1 MWILRGLL
9 GMAALVALSWLLS
22 ENRRRVQWKVVAWG
36 LGLQFA
42 IALLMVKVP
51 VFQDALGQLNRVVRA
66 VERASHEGGAFV
78 FGYLTG
84 GPTPF
89 QTADGAAAAP
99 ALFFFGPLMMLIV
112 VGALSAV
119 LFHFGIMQKIVG
131 AFAHLLRR
139 TMGLGGAE
147 GVVVAANV
155 FMGQSDAPLLIKP
168 YVGQLGRAG
177 LMCVMTAGMT
187 TISGSLMIVY
197 ASILDPVLPGMVM
210 GHLVVASIISAP
222 AAVMVAR
229 LMVPAE
235 AGEVD
240 HETPDLRAETHG
252 VVDALLAG
260 ANDGAKVMINVAI
273 MLVAIIAVV
282 SLVNQALA
290 FLAFEKPLSLERL
303 LGWIMAPAMWLVGVP
318 WSEAQ
323 AAGELMSLKTVFNEF
338 VAYLALAK
346 QPAGLLSEHSR
357 LITIYSLCG
366 FANFSSVG
374 ILAGTLS
381 ALCPEHKRTIA
392 SLGLKAMV
400 AGTLGT
406 LLTGAVIGILF
417 KP

>member
-9 GMAALVALSWLLS
+9 GIVVLLALAWALS
-22 ENRRRVQWKVVAWG
+22 ENRRRVEWKGVAWG
-36 LGLQFA
+36 LALQFLL
-42 IALLMVKVP
+42 ALLMVKVP
-51 VFQDALGQLNRVVRA
+51 VFQDLLGQLNRVVRA

-84 GPTPF
+84 GPSPF
-89 QTADGAAAAP
+89 QTVDGAAAP
-99 ALFFFGPLMMLIV
+99 SLFFFGPLMMLIV
-112 VGALSAV
+112 VGALSSL
-119 LFHFGIMQKIVG
+119 LFHFGILQKIVG
-131 AFAHLLRR
+131 VFAHLLRR

-168 YVGQLGRAG
+168 YVGHLGRAG

-197 ASILDPVLPGMVM
+197 ASILEPVLPGIVL

-240 HETPDLRAETHG
+240 HETPRLEAGTHG
-252 VVDALLAG
+252 VVDALLTG
-260 ANDGAKVMINVAI
+260 ANDGAKVMVNVAV

-282 SLVNQALA
+282 SLVNKALG
-290 FLAFEKPLSLERL
+290 LIPLDTPLSLERMF
-303 LGWIMAPAMWLVGVP
+303 GWVMAPAMWLVGVP
-318 WSEAQ
+318 WNEAQ
-323 AAGELMSLKTVFNEF
+323 AAGELMALKTVFNEF

-346 QPAGLLSEHSR
+346 QPPDAMSVHSR

-366 FANFSSVG
+366 FANFSSIG
-374 ILAGTLS
+374 ILAGTLT
-381 ALCPEHKRTIA
+381 ALCPQHKKIVA
-392 SLGLKAMV
+392 GLGLKAMV

-406 LLTGAVIGILF
+406 LLTGVVIGILLR
-417 KP
+417 P